1 MASLVAFLDRKLPIE
16 IIRLLKKKRLHPEF
30 SVLDQI
36 NELDIFKLDPSELP
50 GLSKINSDEQA
61 WPFFSETYKNVKGN
75 DSEVRDKSTGKRIGG
90 KKNYVYYKRGA
101 SPKQKIKTDWVMHE
115 YYVDDDDSRYK
126 VVKVVGA
133 KFYGRENGD
142 SW

>member
-36 NELDIFKLDPSELP
+36 NELDIFKLDPS

-61 WPFFSETYKNVKGN
+61 WPFFSETYKNVKGKQAHLTN
-75 DSEVRDKSTGKRIGG
+75 G
-90 KKNYVYYKRGA
+90 RG
-101 SPKQKIKTDWVMHE
+101 
-115 YYVDDDDSRYK
+115 
-126 VVKVVGA
+126 
-133 KFYGRENGD
+133 N
-142 SW
+142 